1 MDVFYRQ
8 VVEIK
13 LQFEIYEKR
22 LKTLS
27 LQKASAKGMSHR
39 EINRNKAIHLL
50 QITCFPFP
58 TGAAFLITRLF
69 LTVK

>member
-13 LQFEIYEKR
+13 LQLEIYEKR

-27 LQKASAKGMSHR
+27 LQKASAKGMSHG
-39 EINRNKAIHLL
+39 EINRDKATRLL
-50 QITCFPFP
+50 HITCFPFP
-58 TGAAFLITRLF
+58 TGSGGSDWSQN
-69 LTVK
+69 